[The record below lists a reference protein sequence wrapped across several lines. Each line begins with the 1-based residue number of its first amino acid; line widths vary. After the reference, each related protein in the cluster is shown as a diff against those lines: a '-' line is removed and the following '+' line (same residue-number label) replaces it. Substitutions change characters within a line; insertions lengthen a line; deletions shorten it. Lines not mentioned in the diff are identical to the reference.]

1 MKKFKLFLCTI
12 CVLLFSSCGFF
23 TPEYS
28 CEIDEVNLVQIV
40 MIEGAVEGEYRYK
53 YTVLT
58 QVSDVEAFVS
68 RLNEIPYSI
77 NWGDPYPIETQ
88 KIAIRIEYKNGD
100 YDLLQQSGQSINRTG
115 SGYYRFDDEEFEKL
129 ISSYYSM

>member
-1 MKKFKLFLCTI
+1 
-12 CVLLFSSCGFF
+12 
-23 TPEYS
+23 
-28 CEIDEVNLVQIV
+28 

-100 YDLLQQSGQSINRTG
+100 YDLLQQSGQSIKRPG
-115 SGYYRFDDEEFEKL
+115 KYRSGGHYRFDDEEFEKL
-129 ISSYYSM
+129 ISSYHSM